1 MCLPI
6 SLGKWSLLVFARQE
20 QQRQLPFL
28 APQLCCLCLWV
39 DHPQAEK
46 RGAFEPLQSCSGEL
60 VWWLLLGGWM
70 WNKLGCAF
78 GVVAGFLLQCPRQ
91 TCMWGLRWVSKPSWG
106 IPLRILKTTKGNR
119 NVFHSKHLFSMKWA
133 SLPEHSLGS
142 ANTQSG
148 QWLVWTCRL
157 QQQIICDWIILNIP
171 ILLQVDNVFIAHNL
185 ALIWM
190 GEGLQLLRCVW
201 LKLLNCFLVSRN
213 CK

>member
-78 GVVAGFLLQCPRQ
+78 GMEWWLVSCCSALDWPACE
-91 TCMWGLRWVSKPSWG
+91 GLG
-106 IPLRILKTTKGNR
+106 G
-119 NVFHSKHLFSMKWA
+119 WA
-133 SLPEHSLGS
+133 SPPERSLSGS
-142 ANTQSG
+142 LRPRKGIGMFSTANTCFPWSG
-148 QWLVWTCRL
+148 QAYLSIPWA
-157 QQQIICDWIILNIP
+157 QQT
-171 ILLQVDNVFIAHNL
+171 
-185 ALIWM
+185 
-190 GEGLQLLRCVW
+190 LRAASGWCEPVVCSN
-201 LKLLNCFLVSRN
+201 KLSVTESF
-213 CK
+213 